1 MIAFMSIRQ
10 DGGIGIIATFEDP
23 ETGWA
28 GDLRKEL
35 KPGQGIGQYTY
46 AELRAHGS
54 GEIEIDFSAEPQPD
68 RQAA

>member
-1 MIAFMSIRQ
+1 MPSDVLNQ
-10 DGGIGIIATFEDP
+10 D
-23 ETGWA
+23 
-28 GDLRKEL
+28 L

-54 GEIEIDFSAEPQPD
+54 GFIDIDFNAQPAQ